1 MKGDLVKWFDDSF
14 FDKFLI
20 FVHESISHSIN
31 YISCPSCDHISNKVQ
46 TTLLQVDRT
55 SEWFVPKFGSKK
67 FRISIGILFLP
78 YTSIVTCFAAL
89 GAISGPLQLER
100 VAAIC
105 VIYVLALGVGA
116 HLLDAVGGKTKPW
129 GNLPKRK
136 IGVLA
141 LVAVGIA
148 FSVGI
153 YFAFLDSPWLFP
165 IGIIEG
171 FFLFAYSLELFGGKF
186 HNNPSTIFSWGI
198 LPVFA
203 GSVIQTNS
211 ITIETIIIAS
221 ITALVTYALIKT
233 SRQYKLLK
241 RDNGDA
247 HIIKKKERILKLI
260 TIGVIASTIIFF
272 IIRYYNFIWEIPKI
286 QMNVKYS
293 EGKLYKKDSF
303 LE

>member
-1 MKGDLVKWFDDSF
+1 
-14 FDKFLI
+14 
-20 FVHESISHSIN
+20 
-31 YISCPSCDHISNKVQ
+31 
-46 TTLLQVDRT
+46 LQIDRT
-55 SEWFVPKFGSKK
+55 SEWFVPKFGPKK

-78 YTSIVTCFAAL
+78 YTSIVVCFAAL

-136 IGVLA
+136 IWGIA
-141 LVAVGIA
+141 LSALSIA

-171 FFLFAYSLELFGGKF
+171 FFLFAYNLELFGGKF
-186 HNNPSTIFSWGI
+186 HNNTSTIFSWGI

-203 GSVIQTNS
+203 GSAIQTNS
-211 ITIETIIIAS
+211 ITIETIVIAI
-221 ITALVTYALIKT
+221 ITALVTYVLITISK
-233 SRQYKLLK
+233 QYKSLK
-241 RDNGDA
+241 RNNGDP

-260 TIGVIASTIIFF
+260 TVGVVVSTVIFF
-272 IIRYYNFIWEIPKI
+272 IIRYYNLI
-286 QMNVKYS
+286 
-293 EGKLYKKDSF
+293 
-303 LE
+303 

>member
-1 MKGDLVKWFDDSF
+1 M
-14 FDKFLI
+14 I
-20 FVHESISHSIN
+20 FVHESISYSIN
-31 YISCPSCDHISNKVQ
+31 YISCPFRDHISNKVQ
-46 TTLLQVDRT
+46 ITLLQVDRT

-78 YTSIVTCFAAL
+78 YTSIVTCFAVL

-105 VIYVLALGVGA
+105 VIYVLALGIGA

-136 IGVLA
+136 VGIIA
-141 LVAVGIA
+141 LGAISIA

-153 YFAFLDSPWLFP
+153 YFAFLDSPWLFL
-165 IGIIEG
+165 IGIVEG

-186 HNNPSTIFSWGI
+186 HNNPSTVFSWGI

-203 GSVIQTNS
+203 GSIIQTNS
-211 ITIETIIIAS
+211 ITIETIIIAT

-241 RDNGDA
+241 RDNGDP
-247 HIIKKKERILKLI
+247 HIIKNKERILKLI
-260 TIGVIASTIIFF
+260 TFGVVASTIIFF
-272 IIRYYNFIWEIPKI
+272 IIRYYNLI
-286 QMNVKYS
+286 
-293 EGKLYKKDSF
+293 
-303 LE
+303 